1 MERWKEEERMK
12 LRAEMDGLKQLF
24 LGELK
29 DIASRSS
36 AMEGVSQRDSK
47 GTSELAALHDPGGL
61 AGSQPEE
68 SPFFL
73 EHACTLDLGATTG

>member
-1 MERWKEEERMK
+1 MERWKEEERTK
-12 LRAEMDGLKQLF
+12 LRAEMDGLRQLF

-29 DIASRSS
+29 DVASRSS

-47 GTSELAALHDPGGL
+47 GTSELAASCDPGGL

-68 SPFFL
+68 SPVL
-73 EHACTLDLGATTG
+73 LGHAHTLGLGATTG